1 MVLVMISASL
11 SGCLGGDDS
20 STEEYSGPIDLV
32 VYYDTTSGVVE
43 TSSNNGQ
50 AGPTTG
56 VELSFD
62 FASTD
67 SNDGDIEKIWIM
79 PDDGS
84 DTIEQDPA
92 DNAIL
97 TYTWLTHGVFSAMLG
112 ATDSAGNEHSIV
124 VKVKIDMHIVWTD
137 SNTASASMNFDATPD
152 CEDGDPLPDRIT
164 FDSSAENTGGN
175 PFIGGGSSEV
185 SWSLND
191 PGGNETASQSGTIGD
206 GQTETWSYTTRAVVE
221 GVWSLNVEVTQG
233 DNVNVNNDVTIAY
246 AEGAESATNPR
257 PQ

>member
-1 MVLVMISASL
+1 
-11 SGCLGGDDS
+11 
-20 STEEYSGPIDLV
+20 

-67 SNDGDIEKIWIM
+67 SGDGDIEKIWIM

-97 TYTWLTHGVFSAMLG
+97 TYTWMTHGVFSAMLG
-112 ATDSAGNEHSIV
+112 ATDSSGNEHSIM
-124 VKVKIDMHIVWTD
+124 VKVKIDMHIVWSE
-137 SNTASASMNFDATPD
+137 SNTGSASMNFDATPD

-164 FDSSAENTGGN
+164 IESIVENPGNGFFGGN
-175 PFIGGGSSEV
+175 ADVSS
-185 SWSLND
+185 SLNE
-191 PGGNETASQSGTIGD
+191 PGGNETASDTGTIGD
-206 GQTETWSYTTRAVVE
+206 GQTETWSYTTRAVVA
-221 GVWSLNVEVTQG
+221 GVWSLNVDSEG
-233 DNVNVNNDVTIAY
+233 DNVNVDNDVTIAY